1 MVGQRCI
8 MGVLVVTGWAST
20 HIKEGIKTS
29 SLKSGKVVFFLF
41 KELLELK
48 TDQSSQTQQCFNA
61 S

>member
-29 SLKSGKVVFFLF
+29 SLKSGKVFFFF

>member
-8 MGVLVVTGWAST
+8 MGVLVVTGWVST
-20 HIKEGIKTS
+20 HIKEGIKTL
-29 SLKSGKVVFFLF
+29 SLKSGKVFFF
-41 KELLELK
+41 SSELLELK